1 MAWNEP
7 GGNDKDPWG
16 HRKNEDGPPDLDEVI
31 KKMQDKLNNM
41 FGNKKGG
48 GNDGGDSNDNS
59 GGDGISWTALVVIVL
74 TGLIIWALFG
84 FYIVQPAEQG
94 VVTRFGAYNQTT
106 TQGLHWHF
114 PSPIEEVEIV
124 NVEEVRAVTHEA
136 LMLTQDENIIKIK
149 LVVQYRVKD
158 AKDYLFNIRDP
169 DSTLHQA
176 TESALR
182 EIVGTSKMDD
192 VLTSERARVAADTKV
207 LIQDILN
214 RYVTGLTVISVNMQ
228 DAQPPNEVQEAF
240 ADVIKAREDEE
251 RYKNQAQAYAN
262 EVVQRAKGLS
272 DKLREESLAYKAQAI
287 AKAEG
292 ETQRF
297 LQVLTEYEKAP
308 EITRQRL
315 YLETMEQ
322 VLGSTNKIMMDVDS
336 GNNLMLLPLDKLM
349 NSNPRTINPQSITL
363 PNSQPQP
370 IIPSYS
376 QEDERGRRS
385 REDARER
392 GGRANVS
399 Q

>member
-41 FGNKKGG
+41 FGNKGG
-48 GNDGGDSNDNS
+48 GGSGDDGDSNQN
-59 GGDGISWTALVVIVL
+59 GEGISWTALGIIAVV
-74 TGLIIWALFG
+74 GLIVWALFG

-94 VVTRFGAYNQTT
+94 VETRFGAYSSTT

-114 PSPIEEVEIV
+114 PSPIEEVQIV

-192 VLTSERARVAADTKV
+192 VLTSERARVATDTKV

-214 RYVTGLTVISVNMQ
+214 RYNTGLTVISVNMQ

-251 RYKNQAQAYAN
+251 RYKNQAQAHAN
-262 EVVQRAKGLS
+262 EVIQKAKGLS
-272 DKLREESLAYKAQAI
+272 DKLREESLAYKAQMI
-287 AKAEG
+287 AQAEG

-297 LQVLTEYEKAP
+297 LQVLIEYEKAP

-322 VLGSTNKIMMDVDS
+322 VLGNTNKIMMDVDS
-336 GNNLMLLPLDKLM
+336 GNNLMLLPLDKMM
-349 NSNPRTINPQSITL
+349 NTRSQAIDSTQILL
-363 PNSQPQP
+363 PNNQPQTA
-370 IIPSYS
+370 IPSYS
-376 QEDERGRRS
+376 PSDDRGRRS
-385 REDARER
+385 RDDARER

>member
-31 KKMQDKLNNM
+31 KKMQTKLNKM
-41 FGNKKGG
+41 FGGNKGG
-48 GNDGGDSNDNS
+48 GSDGGDSNNS
-59 GGDGISWTALVVIVL
+59 DGGEGISWT
-74 TGLIIWALFG
+74 TLIIVALIGVIIWGLFG
-84 FYIVQPAEQG
+84 LYTVQPAEQG
-94 VVTRFGAYNQTT
+94 VETRFGAYTQTE
-106 TQGLHWHF
+106 TQGLHWHL
-114 PSPIEEVEIV
+114 PSPIETVEII

-158 AKDYLFNIRDP
+158 AKNYLFNVRDP

-192 VLTSERARVAADTKV
+192 VLTSERARVAVDTKL

-262 EVVQRAKGLS
+262 EILQKAKGLS
-272 DKLREESLAYKAQAI
+272 DKLYQESLAYKAQVI

-322 VLGSTNKIMMDVDS
+322 VLGNTNKIMMDVDS

-349 NSNPRTINPQSITL
+349 NSSPRTIT
-363 PNSQPQP
+363 QPPAISSSGQP
-370 IIPSYS
+370 LSVIPSYS
-376 QEDERGRRS
+376 TQDERGRPS

-392 GGRANVS
+392 GGRANVN